1 MTGQALTRLLTS
13 IALVGLLGAALQAGT
28 ADGAPQEKAASSAG
42 KSKDKAAKSKAAPA
56 TTKAATG
63 KDKAAKPA
71 ANKAAPKPA
80 ANKAAPKPAT
90 TKAAPKPASPPSAP
104 ALPPG
109 ELATLKEA
117 VAAARKGRSEHA
129 VELKKSISDPVARK
143 LVEWAILRSDDND
156 SMDFTRYVAFVAENP
171 SWPAIGMLRRRAE
184 ATLWSDRRDPAFV
197 RSFFSKDQPTTSKGR
212 FALAR
217 ALLLQ
222 GDRAGAQR
230 LVRATWRNDNFPGE
244 LEATALDVFGD
255 LITAA
260 DHKAR
265 MDMRLYAEDAEGAMR
280 SAHRAG
286 GHAEAIAKAR
296 IAVINKAPNAN
307 ALLDALP
314 AETRRDIGVIFSRV
328 QWLRRNENEAE
339 FSRAR
344 FSAFPTIPARPS
356 IPTSGGSSAA
366 WSRASCSTSAT
377 PRPPIGSPALRYCR
391 AGKTIAW
398 KASSPPAGSRYAS
411 STMRKPR
418 WRILPSSVTATA
430 TRSRWRAPV
439 IGRAVLPRHWA
450 GPRRRAHITKR
461 LHAIRPPI
469 TASSRA
475 RGSAIRT
482 SCCGRCPK
490 PHRTA
495 TSPRGTRWCA

>member
-42 KSKDKAAKSKAAPA
+42 KSKDQAAKSKAAPA

-80 ANKAAPKPAT
+80 ANKAAPKPATTKAAPKPAT

-339 FSRAR
+339 ISR
-344 FSAFPTIPARPS
+344 S
-356 IPTSGGSSAA
+356 
-366 WSRASCSTSAT
+366 
-377 PRPPIGSPALRYCR
+377 
-391 AGKTIAW
+391 
-398 KASSPPAGSRYAS
+398 
-411 STMRKPR
+411 
-418 WRILPSSVTATA
+418 
-430 TRSRWRAPV
+430 
-439 IGRAVLPRHWA
+439 
-450 GPRRRAHITKR
+450 
-461 LHAIRPPI
+461 
-469 TASSRA
+469 
-475 RGSAIRT
+475 
-482 SCCGRCPK
+482 
-490 PHRTA
+490 
-495 TSPRGTRWCA
+495 